1 MSFLFNHTL
10 EEISLQEP
18 LTTDAWNQEIV
29 PLLPKDLEESAWR
42 LGAMMRKGGKIRSAS
57 DLLRGVLVY
66 ALCVRSLRALGVWGV
81 VSEVADLAETSWRE
95 RVRKSSIWLCW
106 LLNELMRP
114 EKQEPHPIL
123 KKAGYGSIELV
134 DASHWK
140 CVGKQGKVWR
150 FHCMYSLLTQQLH
163 QVVVST
169 TKVAE
174 SMSRFFL
181 EAGSIYV
188 HDGGYGYRGQVA
200 RTAEAGAYTVTAFC
214 PGTFPLEDA
223 QGKAIDV
230 VLWLKKHKA
239 RAGSIKSLTAF
250 FGEDGKKYE
259 IRAIA
264 LRRTEEQ
271 RQRALRGKKR

>member
-1 MSFLFNHTL
+1 MCTIIESVGSLGSCIRSSGSGRDQL
-10 EEISLQEP
+10 ER
-18 LTTDAWNQEIV
+18 TRQEIEHLV
-29 PLLPKDLEESAWR
+29 
-42 LGAMMRKGGKIRSAS
+42 
-57 DLLRGVLVY
+57 VLV
-66 ALCVRSLRALGVWGV
+66 AQRAH
-81 VSEVADLAETSWRE
+81 EA
-95 RVRKSSIWLCW
+95 RKARTPSD
-106 LLNELMRP
+106 
-114 EKQEPHPIL
+114 L